1 LNDNWFCCQIFTI
14 RGVGHG
20 EFAQLAGCARLT
32 ELPMN
37 GETFVT
43 GARGTSAGSD
53 FEPIVGTRVT
63 KDATAE
69 AAMMATDENGETRLT
84 ALTIA
89 DGSIGQPLI
98 CRLNPLQV

>member
-1 LNDNWFCCQIFTI
+1 
-14 RGVGHG
+14 
-20 EFAQLAGCARLT
+20 
-32 ELPMN
+32 MN
-37 GETFVT
+37 RETFVT
-43 GARGTSAGSD
+43 GASGARAGCD

-69 AAMMATDENGETRLT
+69 TAMMATDENGETRLT

-89 DGSIGQPLI
+89 DCSIGQPLI